1 MPTPAMVQ
9 AIKASKPPV
18 ARSKTEGSA
27 KMPKPTIEPTTK
39 ATSARN
45 ERVWSADDVMGP
57 S

>member
-45 ERVWSADDVMGP
+45 ERV
-57 S
+57 